1 MKKGVILAIFG
12 MVLMISVPMYL
23 MLGVQKDNDK
33 DIQSDIKV
41 EENIKK
47 SVIVVDIGHGGSDNG
62 TINSRYT
69 GSVLEKDINLEIG
82 TKLINKLSGIDGIE
96 VIPTRVDD
104 SFISLRERAEIGN
117 KNNADMFISIHCNAT
132 SDGNSD
138 VEGIETY
145 YYKEDN
151 NSKLLAEK
159 VQDNLIL
166 SLNKTNRGVK
176 KENYQVLRESENTA
190 ILIECGFLTNE
201 LEREQLSD
209 DVYQDILV
217 SAIVRGVM
225 EYMDMVKE
233 G

>member
-1 MKKGVILAIFG
+1 MKKGVVLSIIS
-12 MVLMISVPMYL
+12 MVLMISVPMCL
-23 MLGVQKDNDK
+23 MLGVHKNNDK
-33 DIQSDIKV
+33 DIESVSVV
-41 EENIKK
+41 EEDIKK
-47 SVIVVDIGHGGSDNG
+47 STIVVDIGHGGSDKG

-82 TKLINKLSGIDGIE
+82 TKLINKLSAIEGIE

-104 SFISLRERAEIGN
+104 DFISLRERAEIGN
-117 KNNADMFISIHCNAT
+117 EHNADVFISIHCNAT

-159 VQDNLIL
+159 VQENMIR
-166 SLNKTNRGVK
+166 SLNKNDRGVK
-176 KENYQVLRESENTA
+176 KENYQVLRESENPA
-190 ILIECGFLTNE
+190 ILVECGFLTNE

-217 SAIVRGVM
+217 SAIVRGIM
-225 EYMDMVKE
+225 EYMDMVEE

>member
-1 MKKGVILAIFG
+1 MKKGVVLSIIS
-12 MVLMISVPMYL
+12 MVLMISVPMCL
-23 MLGVQKDNDK
+23 MLGVHKNNDK
-33 DIQSDIKV
+33 DIESVSVV
-41 EENIKK
+41 EEDIKK
-47 SVIVVDIGHGGSDNG
+47 STIVVDIGHGGSDKG

-69 GSVLEKDINLEIG
+69 GSVLEKDINLDIG
-82 TKLINKLSGIDGIE
+82 TKLINKLSAIEGIE

-117 KNNADMFISIHCNAT
+117 ENNADVFISIHCNAT

-151 NSKLLAEK
+151 NSKLLADK
-159 VQDNLIL
+159 VQENMIR
-166 SLNKTNRGVK
+166 SLNKNDRGVK
-176 KENYQVLRESENTA
+176 KENYQVLRESENPA
-190 ILIECGFLTNE
+190 ILVECGFLTNE

-217 SAIVRGVM
+217 SAIVRGIM
-225 EYMDMVKE
+225 EYMDMVEE